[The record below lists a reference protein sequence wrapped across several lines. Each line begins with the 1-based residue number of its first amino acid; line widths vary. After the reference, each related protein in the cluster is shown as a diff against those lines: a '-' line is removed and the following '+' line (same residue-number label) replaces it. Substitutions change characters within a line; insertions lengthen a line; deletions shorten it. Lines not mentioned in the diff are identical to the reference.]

1 MKHIPEFLVVFSH
14 TVACVGVGQKQCEA
28 VRTKQFNPYR
38 TLVQNTTSLHNN
50 MVLVAA
56 HLALMV
62 TNSAGGYK
70 QRWWLQ
76 PQLVVTNTAGGY
88 KHSWW

>member
-28 VRTKQFNPYR
+28 GADKTIQPI
-38 TLVQNTTSLHNN
+38 QDS
-50 MVLVAA
+50 
-56 HLALMV
+56 
-62 TNSAGGYK
+62 SAKHHKPSQQHGAGRSSSGTHGYK

-76 PQLVVTNTAGGY
+76 TQLVVTNTAGGY
-88 KHSWW
+88 KHSWWL